1 MLKTAH
7 KMALTALALLCTC
20 GGGFAADN
28 PTYDRKIEAAVK
40 QIVAKKV
47 GAIRGAYDFD
57 TKTVKVA
64 EFQGP
69 FVPPIFTLA
78 ALPAVFDNADEELVV
93 VLQSPL
99 PVAVDYGAGLR
110 FNPVAD
116 AAASVK
122 LVQVAAVASRK
133 VRVLSSFLYY

>member
-7 KMALTALALLCTC
+7 KMALTVLALLCTC
-20 GGGFAADN
+20 GAGVAAD
-28 PTYDRKIEAAVK
+28 YDRKIEAAVK

-57 TKTVKVA
+57 TKTVKIT

-69 FVPPIFTLA
+69 AIPPIFILA
-78 ALPAVFDNADEELVV
+78 ALPAVFDNADETLMAAS
-93 VLQSPL
+93 QSPL
-99 PVAVDYGAGLR
+99 PIVADNGTAPR
-110 FNPVAD
+110 FNPIAE

-122 LVQVAAVASRK
+122 LVQVAAVATRK